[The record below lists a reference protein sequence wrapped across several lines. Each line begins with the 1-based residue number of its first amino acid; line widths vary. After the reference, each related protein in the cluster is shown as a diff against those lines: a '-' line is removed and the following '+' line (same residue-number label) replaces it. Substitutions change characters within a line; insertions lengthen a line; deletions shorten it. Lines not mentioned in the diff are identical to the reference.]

1 MLIAN
6 IVTLAGATA
15 GGAVDCSAGVGSGA
29 SAGRTEVENNYL
41 SKEQQA
47 Q

>member
-15 GGAVDCSAGVGSGA
+15 GGTVDGSAGVGSGA
-29 SAGRTEVENNYL
+29 FAGRTEVENNLL
-41 SKEQQA
+41 SAKRSQ
-47 Q
+47 